1 MWEDIPLMSVDVKK
15 SKASVKRIKD
25 MAISVRWEKSM
36 NEKLRQDAE
45 TIAMAAIN
53 HVNPSRAVKGA
64 LEGLV
69 FPGRIY
75 LVAVGKAAWE
85 MAKAAKEC
93 LKQEIYDGIVVTK
106 YGHVKAEMEG
116 ITCLEAGHPV
126 PDENSLL
133 ATEKVLE
140 MTRGLKAEDTVI
152 FLLSGGGSALFES
165 PYVEAEELQKITE
178 QLLHSGADIVEMNT
192 IRKRLSRVK
201 GGRFAKW
208 CEPAQIKAIILS
220 DILGDPLDMIASG
233 PATADLSTYEEAQ
246 RIAKK
251 YDLQLSEAAR
261 KCLQEETP
269 KKLTNVETQ
278 IIGSVRELCKAAQE
292 KCIELGYEPHF
303 LTDQLNCEAKEAG
316 RFLAAIAKSH
326 LDKKKIAFIAGGETV
341 VHVSGTGLGGR
352 NQELVFAA
360 AREIARKDQI
370 AIISVGSDGTDGPTD
385 AAGGYVDGDSYGQL
399 QKIGIDYDSVLN
411 NNDAYHGLSAL
422 DGLIFTGPTG
432 TNVNDVTIVLVD
444 GE

>member
-1 MWEDIPLMSVDVKK
+1 
-15 SKASVKRIKD
+15 
-25 MAISVRWEKSM
+25 M
-36 NEKLRQDAE
+36 NKKLRQDAE

-64 LEGLV
+64 LEGLM

-106 YGHVKAEMEG
+106 YGHVKTEIEG

-233 PATADLSTYEEAQ
+233 PATADHSTCQEAL

-278 IIGSVRELCKAAQE
+278 IIGSVRELCKAAQK
-292 KCIELGYEPHF
+292 KCTELGYEPHF

-352 NQELVFAA
+352 NQEFVFAA
-360 AREIARKDQI
+360 AREIAGKSRI
-370 AIISVGSDGTDGPTD
+370 AMISVGSDGTDGPTD

-399 QKIGIDYDSVLN
+399 QTIGIDYDYVLN
-411 NNDAYHGLSAL
+411 NNDAYHGLSAIN
-422 DGLIFTGPTG
+422 GLIFTGPTG
-432 TNVNDVTIVLVD
+432 TNVNDVAIVLID
-444 GE
+444 EE

>member
-1 MWEDIPLMSVDVKK
+1 
-15 SKASVKRIKD
+15 
-25 MAISVRWEKSM
+25 M

-64 LEGLV
+64 LEGLM

-106 YGHVKAEMEG
+106 YGHVKTEIEG

-178 QLLHSGADIVEMNT
+178 Q
-192 IRKRLSRVK
+192 
-201 GGRFAKW
+201 
-208 CEPAQIKAIILS
+208 
-220 DILGDPLDMIASG
+220 
-233 PATADLSTYEEAQ
+233 
-246 RIAKK
+246 
-251 YDLQLSEAAR
+251 
-261 KCLQEETP
+261 
-269 KKLTNVETQ
+269 
-278 IIGSVRELCKAAQE
+278 
-292 KCIELGYEPHF
+292 
-303 LTDQLNCEAKEAG
+303 
-316 RFLAAIAKSH
+316 
-326 LDKKKIAFIAGGETV
+326 
-341 VHVSGTGLGGR
+341 
-352 NQELVFAA
+352 
-360 AREIARKDQI
+360 
-370 AIISVGSDGTDGPTD
+370 
-385 AAGGYVDGDSYGQL
+385 
-399 QKIGIDYDSVLN
+399 
-411 NNDAYHGLSAL
+411 
-422 DGLIFTGPTG
+422 
-432 TNVNDVTIVLVD
+432 
-444 GE
+444 

>member
-1 MWEDIPLMSVDVKK
+1 
-15 SKASVKRIKD
+15 
-25 MAISVRWEKSM
+25 M

-64 LEGLV
+64 LEGLM

-85 MAKAAKEC
+85 MAKSAKEC

-106 YGHVKAEMEG
+106 YGHVKTEIEG

-233 PATADLSTYEEAQ
+233 PATADHSTCQEAL

-292 KCIELGYEPHF
+292 KCTELGYEPHF

-341 VHVSGTGLGGR
+341 VHVSGNGLGGR
-352 NQELVFAA
+352 NQEFVFAA
-360 AREIARKDQI
+360 AREIAGKSRI
-370 AIISVGSDGTDGPTD
+370 AMISVGSDGTDGPTD

-399 QKIGIDYDSVLN
+399 QTIGIDYDYVLN
-411 NNDAYHGLSAL
+411 NNDVYHGLSAIN
-422 DGLIFTGPTG
+422 GLIFTGPTG
-432 TNVNDVTIVLVD
+432 TNVNDVAIVLID
-444 GE
+444 EE

>member
-1 MWEDIPLMSVDVKK
+1 
-15 SKASVKRIKD
+15 
-25 MAISVRWEKSM
+25 M

-64 LEGLV
+64 LEGLM

-106 YGHVKAEMEG
+106 YGHVKTEIEG

-233 PATADLSTYEEAQ
+233 PATADHSTCQEAL

-352 NQELVFAA
+352 NQEFVFAA
-360 AREIARKDQI
+360 AREIAGKSRI
-370 AIISVGSDGTDGPTD
+370 AMISVGSDGTDGPTD

-399 QKIGIDYDSVLN
+399 QTIGIDYDYVLN
-411 NNDAYHGLSAL
+411 NNDAYHGLSAIN
-422 DGLIFTGPTG
+422 GLIFTGPTG
-432 TNVNDVTIVLVD
+432 TNVNDVAIVLID
-444 GE
+444 EE

>member
-64 LEGLV
+64 LEGLM

-106 YGHVKAEMEG
+106 YGHVKTEIEG

-233 PATADLSTYEEAQ
+233 PATADHSTCQEAL

-352 NQELVFAA
+352 NQEFVFAA
-360 AREIARKDQI
+360 AREIAGKSRI
-370 AIISVGSDGTDGPTD
+370 AMISVGSDGTDGPTD

-399 QKIGIDYDSVLN
+399 QTIGIDYDYVLN
-411 NNDAYHGLSAL
+411 NNDAYHGLSAIN
-422 DGLIFTGPTG
+422 GLIFTGPTG
-432 TNVNDVTIVLVD
+432 TNVNDVAIVLID
-444 GE
+444 EE

>member
-1 MWEDIPLMSVDVKK
+1 
-15 SKASVKRIKD
+15 
-25 MAISVRWEKSM
+25 M

-64 LEGLV
+64 LEGLM

-106 YGHVKAEMEG
+106 YGHVKTEIEG

-233 PATADLSTYEEAQ
+233 PATADHSTCQEAL

-278 IIGSVRELCKAAQE
+278 IIGSVRELCKAAQK
-292 KCIELGYEPHF
+292 KCTELGYEPHF

-352 NQELVFAA
+352 NQEFVFAA
-360 AREIARKDQI
+360 AREIAGKSRI
-370 AIISVGSDGTDGPTD
+370 AMISVGSDGTDGPTD

-399 QKIGIDYDSVLN
+399 QTIGIDYDYVLN
-411 NNDAYHGLSAL
+411 NNDAYHGLSAIN
-422 DGLIFTGPTG
+422 GLIFTGPTG
-432 TNVNDVTIVLVD
+432 TNVNDVAIVLID
-444 GE
+444 EE

>member
-1 MWEDIPLMSVDVKK
+1 
-15 SKASVKRIKD
+15 
-25 MAISVRWEKSM
+25 M
-36 NEKLRQDAE
+36 NKKLRQDAE

-64 LEGLV
+64 LEGLM

-106 YGHVKAEMEG
+106 YGHVKTEIEG

-178 QLLHSGADIVEMNT
+178 QLLHSGADIAEMNT

-233 PATADLSTYEEAQ
+233 PATADHSTCQEAL

-251 YDLQLSEAAR
+251 YDLQLSEATR

-278 IIGSVRELCKAAQE
+278 IIGSVRELCKAAQK
-292 KCIELGYEPHF
+292 KCTELGYEPHF

-352 NQELVFAA
+352 NQEFVFAA
-360 AREIARKDQI
+360 AREIAGKSRI
-370 AIISVGSDGTDGPTD
+370 AMISVGSDGTDGPTD

-399 QKIGIDYDSVLN
+399 QTIGIDYDYVLN
-411 NNDAYHGLSAL
+411 NNDAYHGLSAIN
-422 DGLIFTGPTG
+422 GLIFTGPTG
-432 TNVNDVTIVLVD
+432 TNVNDVAIVLID
-444 GE
+444 EE

>member
-1 MWEDIPLMSVDVKK
+1 
-15 SKASVKRIKD
+15 
-25 MAISVRWEKSM
+25 M

-64 LEGLV
+64 LEGLM

-106 YGHVKAEMEG
+106 YGHVKTEIEG

-165 PYVEAEELQKITE
+165 PYVEAEELQNITE

-233 PATADLSTYEEAQ
+233 PATADHSTCQEAL

-278 IIGSVRELCKAAQE
+278 IIGSVRELCKAAQK
-292 KCIELGYEPHF
+292 KCTELGYEPHF

-352 NQELVFAA
+352 NQEFVFAA
-360 AREIARKDQI
+360 AREIAGKSRI
-370 AIISVGSDGTDGPTD
+370 AMISVGSDGTDGPTY

-399 QKIGIDYDSVLN
+399 QTIGIDYDYVLN
-411 NNDAYHGLSAL
+411 NNDAYHGLSAIN
-422 DGLIFTGPTG
+422 GLIFTGPTG
-432 TNVNDVTIVLVD
+432 TNVNDVAIVLID
-444 GE
+444 EE

>member
-1 MWEDIPLMSVDVKK
+1 
-15 SKASVKRIKD
+15 
-25 MAISVRWEKSM
+25 M
-36 NEKLRQDAE
+36 NKKLRQDAE

-64 LEGLV
+64 LEGFV

-93 LKQEIYDGIVVTK
+93 LKQEIYDGSVVTK

-165 PYVEAEELQKITE
+165 PYVPIEELQNITE

-192 IRKRLSRVK
+192 IRKRLSGVK

-208 CEPAQIKAIILS
+208 CEPAQVKAIILS

-251 YDLQLSEAAR
+251 YHLQLSETA
-261 KCLQEETP
+261 KQCLQEETP

-292 KCIELGYEPHF
+292 KCTELGYEPHF

-352 NQELVFAA
+352 NQEFVFAA
-360 AREIARKDQI
+360 AREIAGKSRI
-370 AIISVGSDGTDGPTD
+370 AMISVGSDGTDGPTD

-399 QKIGIDYDSVLN
+399 QTIGIDYDYVLN
-411 NNDAYHGLSAL
+411 NNDAYHGLSAIN
-422 DGLIFTGPTG
+422 GLIFTGPTG
-432 TNVNDVTIVLVD
+432 TNVNDVAIVLID
-444 GE
+444 EE

>member
-1 MWEDIPLMSVDVKK
+1 
-15 SKASVKRIKD
+15 
-25 MAISVRWEKSM
+25 M

-64 LEGLV
+64 LEGLM

-93 LKQEIYDGIVVTK
+93 LTQEIYDGIVVTK
-106 YGHVKAEMEG
+106 YGHVKTEIEG

-140 MTRGLKAEDTVI
+140 MTRGLKKEDTVI

-165 PYVEAEELQKITE
+165 PYVPIEELQNITE

-192 IRKRLSRVK
+192 IRKRLSGVK

-208 CEPAQIKAIILS
+208 CEPAQVKAIILS

-251 YDLQLSEAAR
+251 YHLQLSETA
-261 KCLQEETP
+261 KQCLQEETP

-292 KCIELGYEPHF
+292 KCTELGYEPHF

-326 LDKKKIAFIAGGETV
+326 LDKKKIAFIAG
-341 VHVSGTGLGGR
+341 
-352 NQELVFAA
+352 
-360 AREIARKDQI
+360 
-370 AIISVGSDGTDGPTD
+370 
-385 AAGGYVDGDSYGQL
+385 
-399 QKIGIDYDSVLN
+399 
-411 NNDAYHGLSAL
+411 
-422 DGLIFTGPTG
+422 
-432 TNVNDVTIVLVD
+432 
-444 GE
+444 

>member
-1 MWEDIPLMSVDVKK
+1 
-15 SKASVKRIKD
+15 
-25 MAISVRWEKSM
+25 M

-45 TIAMAAIN
+45 VIARAAIN
-53 HVNPSRAVKGA
+53 HVNPSSAVKGA
-64 LEGLV
+64 LEGLM

-106 YGHVKAEMEG
+106 YGHVKTEIEG

-233 PATADLSTYEEAQ
+233 PATADHSTCQEALH
-246 RIAKK
+246 IAKK

-352 NQELVFAA
+352 NQEFVFAA
-360 AREIARKDQI
+360 AREIAGKSRI
-370 AIISVGSDGTDGPTD
+370 AMISVGSDGTDGPTD

-399 QKIGIDYDSVLN
+399 QTIGIDYDYVLN
-411 NNDAYHGLSAL
+411 NNDAYHGLSAIN
-422 DGLIFTGPTG
+422 GLIFTGPTG
-432 TNVNDVTIVLVD
+432 TNVNDVAIVLID
-444 GE
+444 EE

>member
-1 MWEDIPLMSVDVKK
+1 
-15 SKASVKRIKD
+15 
-25 MAISVRWEKSM
+25 M

-106 YGHVKAEMEG
+106 YGHVKTEIEG

-133 ATEKVLE
+133 ATKKVLE

-233 PATADLSTYEEAQ
+233 PATADHSTCQEAL

-352 NQELVFAA
+352 SQELFAA
-360 AREIARKDQI
+360 AREIAGESRI
-370 AIISVGSDGTDGPTD
+370 AMISVGSDGTDGPTD

-399 QKIGIDYDSVLN
+399 QTIGIDYDYVLN
-411 NNDAYHGLSAL
+411 NNDAYHGLSAIN
-422 DGLIFTGPTG
+422 GLIFTGPTG
-432 TNVNDVTIVLVD
+432 TNVNDVAIVLID
-444 GE
+444 EE

>member
-1 MWEDIPLMSVDVKK
+1 
-15 SKASVKRIKD
+15 
-25 MAISVRWEKSM
+25 M

-45 TIAMAAIN
+45 VIARAAIN

-64 LEGLV
+64 LEGLM

-106 YGHVKAEMEG
+106 YGHVKTEIEG

-233 PATADLSTYEEAQ
+233 PATADHSTCQEAL

-341 VHVSGTGLGGR
+341 VHVSGNGLGGR
-352 NQELVFAA
+352 NQEFVFAA
-360 AREIARKDQI
+360 AREIAGKSRI
-370 AIISVGSDGTDGPTD
+370 AMISVGSDGTDGPTD

-399 QKIGIDYDSVLN
+399 QTIGIDYDYVLN
-411 NNDAYHGLSAL
+411 NNDAYHGLSAIN
-422 DGLIFTGPTG
+422 GLIFTGPTG
-432 TNVNDVTIVLVD
+432 TNVNDVAIVLID
-444 GE
+444 EE

>member
-1 MWEDIPLMSVDVKK
+1 
-15 SKASVKRIKD
+15 
-25 MAISVRWEKSM
+25 M

-45 TIAMAAIN
+45 VIARAAIN

-64 LEGLV
+64 LEGFV

-165 PYVEAEELQKITE
+165 PYVPIEELQNITE

-192 IRKRLSRVK
+192 LRKRLYRVN

-233 PATADLSTYEEAQ
+233 PATADHSTCQEAL

-292 KCIELGYEPHF
+292 KCTELGYEPHF

-352 NQELVFAA
+352 NQEFVFAA
-360 AREIARKDQI
+360 AREIAGKSRI
-370 AIISVGSDGTDGPTD
+370 AMISVGSDGTDGPTD

-399 QKIGIDYDSVLN
+399 QTIGIDYDYVLN
-411 NNDAYHGLSAL
+411 NNDAYHGLSAIN
-422 DGLIFTGPTG
+422 GLIFTGPTG
-432 TNVNDVTIVLVD
+432 TNVNDVAIVLID
-444 GE
+444 EE

>member
-1 MWEDIPLMSVDVKK
+1 
-15 SKASVKRIKD
+15 
-25 MAISVRWEKSM
+25 M

-64 LEGLV
+64 LEGLM
-69 FPGRIY
+69 FPGRTY

-106 YGHVKAEMEG
+106 YGHVKTEIEG

-233 PATADLSTYEEAQ
+233 PATADHSTCQEAL

-292 KCIELGYEPHF
+292 KCTELGYEPHF

-352 NQELVFAA
+352 NQEFVFAA
-360 AREIARKDQI
+360 AREIAGKSRI
-370 AIISVGSDGTDGPTD
+370 AMISVGSDGTDGPTD

-399 QKIGIDYDSVLN
+399 QTIGIDYDYVLN
-411 NNDAYHGLSAL
+411 NNDAYHGLSAIN
-422 DGLIFTGPTG
+422 GLIFTGPTG
-432 TNVNDVTIVLVD
+432 TNVNDVAIVLID
-444 GE
+444 EE

>member
-1 MWEDIPLMSVDVKK
+1 
-15 SKASVKRIKD
+15 
-25 MAISVRWEKSM
+25 M

-64 LEGLV
+64 LEGLM

-106 YGHVKAEMEG
+106 YGHVKTEIEG

-233 PATADLSTYEEAQ
+233 PAIADHSTCQEAL

-292 KCIELGYEPHF
+292 KCTELGYEPHF

-352 NQELVFAA
+352 NQEFVFAA
-360 AREIARKDQI
+360 AREIAGKSRI
-370 AIISVGSDGTDGPTD
+370 AMISVGSDGTDGPTD

-399 QKIGIDYDSVLN
+399 QTIGIDYDYVLN
-411 NNDAYHGLSAL
+411 NNDAYHGLSAIN
-422 DGLIFTGPTG
+422 GLIFTGPTG
-432 TNVNDVTIVLVD
+432 TNVNDVAIVLID
-444 GE
+444 EE

>member
-1 MWEDIPLMSVDVKK
+1 
-15 SKASVKRIKD
+15 
-25 MAISVRWEKSM
+25 MAISVSKETRM
-36 NEKLRQDAE
+36 NQKLRQDAE

-64 LEGLV
+64 LEGLM

-85 MAKAAKEC
+85 MARTAKKC
-93 LKQEIYDGIVVTK
+93 LKQEISDGVVVTK
-106 YGHVKAEMEG
+106 YGHVKAEIEG
-116 ITCLEAGHPV
+116 ITCYEAGHPV
-126 PDENSLL
+126 PDDNSLF
-133 ATEKVLE
+133 ATKKVLE
-140 MTRGLKAEDTVI
+140 MTRGLTEEDTVI

-165 PYVEAEELQKITE
+165 PYVPTEELQKITE
-178 QLLHSGADIVEMNT
+178 QLLHSGADIVEINT
-192 IRKRLSRVK
+192 IRKRLSGVK

-208 CEPAQIKAIILS
+208 CEPAQIKAIVLS

-233 PATADLSTYEEAQ
+233 PTTADHSTCEEAL
-246 RIAKK
+246 RIVEK
-251 YDLQLSEAAR
+251 YNLQLSETAQN
-261 KCLQEETP
+261 CLQEETP
-269 KKLTNVETQ
+269 KILTNVESQ

-326 LDKKKIAFIAGGETV
+326 LEKKKMAFIAGGETV
-341 VHVSGTGLGGR
+341 VHVSGDGLGGR

-360 AREIARKDQI
+360 AREIAGEARI
-370 AIISVGSDGTDGPTD
+370 AMISVGSDGTDGPTD

-399 QKIGIDYDSVLN
+399 QKIGVDYDSVLN

>member
-1 MWEDIPLMSVDVKK
+1 
-15 SKASVKRIKD
+15 
-25 MAISVRWEKSM
+25 M

-64 LEGLV
+64 LEGLM

-106 YGHVKAEMEG
+106 YGHVKTEIEG

-140 MTRGLKAEDTVI
+140 MTRGLKKEDTVI

-165 PYVEAEELQKITE
+165 PYVPIEELQNITE

-192 IRKRLSRVK
+192 IRKRLSGVK

-208 CEPAQIKAIILS
+208 CEPAQVKAIILS
-220 DILGDPLDMIASG
+220 DILGDTLDMIASG
-233 PATADLSTYEEAQ
+233 PATADHSTCQEAL

-352 NQELVFAA
+352 NQEFVFAA
-360 AREIARKDQI
+360 AREIAGKSRI
-370 AIISVGSDGTDGPTD
+370 AMISVGSDGTDGPTD

-399 QKIGIDYDSVLN
+399 QTIGIDYDYVLN
-411 NNDAYHGLSAL
+411 NNDAYHGLSAIN
-422 DGLIFTGPTG
+422 GLIFTGPTG
-432 TNVNDVTIVLVD
+432 TNVNDVAIVLID
-444 GE
+444 EE

>member
-64 LEGLV
+64 LEGLM

-106 YGHVKAEMEG
+106 YGHVKTEIEG

-140 MTRGLKAEDTVI
+140 MTRGLKKEDTVL

-165 PYVEAEELQKITE
+165 PYVPIEELQNITE

-192 IRKRLSRVK
+192 LRKRLSRVK

-208 CEPAQIKAIILS
+208 CEPAQIKAIVLS

-233 PATADLSTYEEAQ
+233 PATADHSTCQEAL

-352 NQELVFAA
+352 NQEFVFAA
-360 AREIARKDQI
+360 AREIAGKSRI
-370 AIISVGSDGTDGPTD
+370 AMISVGSDGTDGPTD

-399 QKIGIDYDSVLN
+399 QTIGIDYDYVLN
-411 NNDAYHGLSAL
+411 NNDAYHGLSAIN
-422 DGLIFTGPTG
+422 GLIFTGPTG
-432 TNVNDVTIVLVD
+432 TNVNDVAIVLID
-444 GE
+444 EE

>member
-1 MWEDIPLMSVDVKK
+1 
-15 SKASVKRIKD
+15 
-25 MAISVRWEKSM
+25 M

-45 TIAMAAIN
+45 VIARAAIN
-53 HVNPSRAVKGA
+53 HVNPSSAVKGA
-64 LEGLV
+64 LEGLM

-106 YGHVKAEMEG
+106 YGHGKTEIEG

-165 PYVEAEELQKITE
+165 PYVEEEELQKITE

-233 PATADLSTYEEAQ
+233 PATADHSTCQEAL

-352 NQELVFAA
+352 NQEFVFAA
-360 AREIARKDQI
+360 AREIAGKSRI
-370 AIISVGSDGTDGPTD
+370 AMISVGSDGTDGPTD

-399 QKIGIDYDSVLN
+399 QTIGIDYDYVLN
-411 NNDAYHGLSAL
+411 NNDAYHGLSAIN
-422 DGLIFTGPTG
+422 GLIFTGPTG
-432 TNVNDVTIVLVD
+432 TNVNDVAIVLID
-444 GE
+444 EE

>member
-1 MWEDIPLMSVDVKK
+1 
-15 SKASVKRIKD
+15 
-25 MAISVRWEKSM
+25 M

-106 YGHVKAEMEG
+106 YGHVKTEIEG

-140 MTRGLKAEDTVI
+140 MTRGLKKEDTVI

-233 PATADLSTYEEAQ
+233 PATADHSTCQEAL

-292 KCIELGYEPHF
+292 KCTELGYEPHF

-341 VHVSGTGLGGR
+341 VHVSGNGLGGR
-352 NQELVFAA
+352 NQEFVFAA
-360 AREIARKDQI
+360 AREIAGKSRI
-370 AIISVGSDGTDGPTD
+370 AMISVGSDGTDGPTD

-399 QKIGIDYDSVLN
+399 QTIGIDYDYVLN
-411 NNDAYHGLSAL
+411 NNDAYHGLSAIN
-422 DGLIFTGPTG
+422 GLIFTGPTG
-432 TNVNDVTIVLVD
+432 TNVNDVAIVLID
-444 GE
+444 EE

>member
-1 MWEDIPLMSVDVKK
+1 
-15 SKASVKRIKD
+15 
-25 MAISVRWEKSM
+25 M

-64 LEGLV
+64 LEGLM

-106 YGHVKAEMEG
+106 YGHVKTEIEG

-140 MTRGLKAEDTVI
+140 MTRGLKKEDTVI

-233 PATADLSTYEEAQ
+233 PATADHSTCQEAL

-352 NQELVFAA
+352 NQEFVFAA
-360 AREIARKDQI
+360 AREIAGKSRI
-370 AIISVGSDGTDGPTD
+370 AMISVGSDGTDGPTD

-399 QKIGIDYDSVLN
+399 QTIGIDYDYVLN
-411 NNDAYHGLSAL
+411 NNDAYHGLSAIN
-422 DGLIFTGPTG
+422 GLIFTGPTG
-432 TNVNDVTIVLVD
+432 TNVNDVAIVLID
-444 GE
+444 EE